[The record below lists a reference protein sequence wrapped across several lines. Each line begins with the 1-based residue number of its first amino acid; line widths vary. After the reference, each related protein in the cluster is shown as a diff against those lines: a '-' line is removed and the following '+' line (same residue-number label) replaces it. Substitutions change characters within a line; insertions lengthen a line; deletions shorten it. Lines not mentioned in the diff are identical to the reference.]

1 MDALH
6 HVTQPAPAASAGAPL
21 VEVRATEGG
30 HGVFALRAI
39 APGTRLFGEDDWTDD
54 EERKRFSSL
63 SADQVQK
70 LTPAMRALFL
80 RFAYN
85 STPERISGTFHP
97 EAVSHAV
104 NFLNHGCDP
113 NAGYDGADHIV
124 GPLTRDAVSAV
135 FARGRLAVPVLA
147 LKVPAEIA
155 RLPSICVLT
164 VDEVSDPGVT
174 ADEPR
179 VRSPRTR
186 TVMPAVREMFAL

>member
-6 HVTQPAPAASAGAPL
+6 HVTQHAPAASAGAPL
-21 VEVRATEGG
+21 LEVRATEGG
-30 HGVFALRAI
+30 HGVFALRPI

-54 EERKRFSSL
+54 DERKRFSSL
-63 SADQVQK
+63 SADQVQN

-97 EAVSHAV
+97 EAVRHAV

-124 GPLTRDAVSAV
+124 ALVRIAPGEQIRMDYGTYSFSFDHDFTCRCGA
-135 FARGRLAVPVLA
+135 FGCRGRVTRGDWPGLVRAGL
-147 LKVPAEIA
+147 
-155 RLPSICVLT
+155 RLPRFMRT
-164 VDEVSDPGVT
+164 Q
-174 ADEPR
+174 ADK
-179 VRSPRTR
+179 
-186 TVMPAVREMFAL
+186 ALWG